1 MANGIIILGNGFDLD
16 LGLKTS
22 YSSFAKSD
30 QWKELMDNN
39 EHSKDTNWLLG
50 FIKSKYEVERWIDI
64 EAALLEYAKYK
75 TSNGIMAY
83 SNGDEIDFIALRRY
97 LKSYLIEQQSLF
109 IRPTKKSVASWL
121 LSCMGSIS
129 NNSRLYTFNYT
140 QLDVLATQ
148 GNYSHIKDA
157 EHIHGSLDDDG
168 ELIFGIETRANT
180 IDERYAFLFKTQNRK
195 YHHTDLLKDLR
206 DKDEYIF
213 FGHSLN
219 GMDYNYFN
227 SLFVSL
233 ENSVLKTPRLTI
245 ITKNEV
251 DEYSFKNYLR
261 RMNVSLQGLFS
272 NSIPT
277 FILTDEV
284 YRGNE
289 DEQRKVM
296 ELLSRVR
303 AM

>member
-1 MANGIIILGNGFDLD
+1 MAKGIIILGNGFDLD
-16 LGLKTS
+16 LGLETS
-22 YSSFAKSD
+22 YSSFAKSE
-30 QWKELMDNN
+30 QWKDLMDNN
-39 EHSKDTNWLLG
+39 EHSKDINWLLG
-50 FIKSKYEVERWIDI
+50 FIKSKYEVEKWIDI
-64 EAALLEYAKYK
+64 EAALLEYAMNK
-75 TSNGIMAY
+75 TSNRIMAY
-83 SNGDEIDFIALRRY
+83 SKGDETDFVALRRSLKAY
-97 LKSYLIEQQSLF
+97 LTEQQSYF
-109 IRPTKKSVASWL
+109 RPTKKSVASIL
-121 LSCMGSIS
+121 LTCLGEIS
-129 NNSRLYTFNYT
+129 NDSKLYTFNYT
-140 QLDVLATQ
+140 QLDVLAARC
-148 GNYSHIKDA
+148 NYDSITDA
-157 EHIHGSLDDDG
+157 EHIHGSLADDG
-168 ELIFGIETRANT
+168 ELIFGIETSSIN

-233 ENSVLKTPRLTI
+233 ANSVSKTPRLTI

-272 NSIPT
+272 NAIPT

>member
-1 MANGIIILGNGFDLD
+1 MAKGIIILGNGFDLD
-16 LGLKTS
+16 LGLETS
-22 YSSFAKSD
+22 YSSFAKSE

-39 EHSKDTNWLLG
+39 VHSKDINWLLG
-50 FIKSKYEVERWIDI
+50 FIKSKYEVEKWIDI
-64 EAALLEYAKYK
+64 EAALLEYAMNK
-75 TSNGIMAY
+75 TSKRVMAY
-83 SNGDEIDFIALRRY
+83 SKGDEIDFIALRKCLKAY
-97 LKSYLIEQQSLF
+97 LTEQQSYF
-109 IRPTKKSVASWL
+109 RPTKKSVASL
-121 LSCMGSIS
+121 LLTNLEYITKDSK
-129 NNSRLYTFNYT
+129 LYTFNYT
-140 QLDVLATQ
+140 QLDVLATKF
-148 GNYSHIKDA
+148 NYDLTRDA

-168 ELIFGIETRANT
+168 ELIFGIETNAINV
-180 IDERYAFLFKTQNRK
+180 DERYAFLYKTQNRK

-219 GMDYNYFN
+219 GMDYKYFN
-227 SLFVSL
+227 SLFSML
-233 ENSVLKTPRLTI
+233 ASNTIKTPRLTI
-245 ITKNEV
+245 ITKNEN

-261 RMNVSLQGLFS
+261 AQNVSLQGLFS

-303 AM
+303 TM

>member
-1 MANGIIILGNGFDLD
+1 MAKGIIILGNGFDLD
-16 LGLKTS
+16 LGLETS
-22 YSSFAKSD
+22 YSSFAKSE
-30 QWKELMDNN
+30 QWKDLMDNN
-39 EHSKDTNWLLG
+39 EHSKDINWLLG
-50 FIKSKYEVERWIDI
+50 FIKSKYEVEKWIDI
-64 EAALLEYAKYK
+64 EAALLEYAMNK
-75 TSNGIMAY
+75 TSNSIMAY
-83 SNGDEIDFIALRRY
+83 SKGDEIDFIALCKSLKAY
-97 LKSYLIEQQSLF
+97 LTEQQSLF
-109 IRPTKKSVASWL
+109 KPTKKSVASL
-121 LSCMGSIS
+121 LLTCLGKITNYSK
-129 NNSRLYTFNYT
+129 LYTFNYT
-140 QLDVLATQ
+140 QLDVLAAKC
-148 GNYSHIKDA
+148 NYDPLIDA
-157 EHIHGSLDDDG
+157 EHIHGSLADDG

-227 SLFVSL
+227 SLFISLAGSVS
-233 ENSVLKTPRLTI
+233 KTPRLTI
-245 ITKNEV
+245 ITKNEY

-261 RMNVSLQGLFS
+261 RNISLQGLFS
-272 NSIPT
+272 NSLPT

-289 DEQRKVM
+289 NEQRKVM
-296 ELLSRVR
+296 ELLSRVQ

>member
-1 MANGIIILGNGFDLD
+1 MAKGIIILGNGFDLD
-16 LGLKTS
+16 LGLETS
-22 YSSFAKSD
+22 YSSFAKSE

-39 EHSKDTNWLLG
+39 EHSKDINWLLG
-50 FIKSKYEVERWIDI
+50 FIKSKYEVDKWIDI
-64 EAALLEYAKYK
+64 EAALLEYAINK

-83 SNGDEIDFIALRRY
+83 SKGDEIDFIALRKS
-97 LKSYLIEQQSLF
+97 LKSYLTEQQSYF
-109 IRPTKKSVASWL
+109 RPTRKSVASL
-121 LSCMGSIS
+121 LLTFLGKIS
-129 NNSRLYTFNYT
+129 NLSKLYTFNYT
-140 QLDVLATQ
+140 QLDVLATKC
-148 GNYSHIKDA
+148 NYDPLIDA
-157 EHIHGSLDDDG
+157 QHIHGSLADDG

-195 YHHTDLLKDLR
+195 YHHTDLLKDLM

-227 SLFVSL
+227 SLFISLAGSVS
-233 ENSVLKTPRLTI
+233 KTPRLTI
-245 ITKNEV
+245 ITKNEY

-261 RMNVSLQGLFS
+261 RNISLQGLFS

-289 DEQRKVM
+289 NEQRKVV
-296 ELLSRVR
+296 ELISRVQ